1 MDQFRVANIMAE
13 FMSLRDAVATHLSDG
28 MMTAFEGFTHLMP
41 YAAAHEVIR
50 QQRRDLTVVRM
61 TPDVIY
67 DQMIGMGCVAKM
79 IFSYAGNPGVGL
91 LRRLRDSLEHG
102 WPHRIEIVEHS
113 HAALAHAYEAGAS
126 KLPFAVLRGYVGAD
140 LPRVN
145 PEIREITCPFT
156 DQRLAAVPAI
166 NPDVAFIH
174 ALKADRK
181 GNVLIEGIVGVQK
194 EAVLA
199 SGSAVVTVEEIVD
212 SFESHPN
219 ALVLPHWTVD
229 AIVHVPGGAHPSYA
243 HGYYARDNAAYI
255 AWDRIA
261 ADRDRFLAWMEEH
274 VLQVD
279 ETVFAH
285 RVTWSDR

>member
-1 MDQFRVANIMAE
+1 MAE
-13 FMSLRDAVATHLSDG
+13 FMSLKDAVATHLSEG
-28 MMTAFEGFTHLMP
+28 MMAAFEGFTHLMP

-50 QQRRDLTVVRM
+50 QQRRDLVVVRM

-67 DQMIGMGCVAKM
+67 DQLIGMGCVARM

-91 LRRLRDSLEHG
+91 LRRLRDSLENG

-166 NPDVAFIH
+166 NPDVSFIH

-199 SGSAVVTVEEIVD
+199 AGAAVVTVEEIVD
-212 SFESHPN
+212 SLDAHPN

-229 AIVHVPGGAHPSYA
+229 AIAHVPGGAHPSYA

-261 ADRDRFLAWMEEH
+261 TDRDSFLAWMEEH
-274 VLQVD
+274 VVAVD
-279 ETVFAH
+279 ETVFAN
-285 RVTWSDR
+285 RVTWRDGR

>member
-1 MDQFRVANIMAE
+1 MAE

-28 MMTAFEGFTHLMP
+28 MMAAFEGFTHLMP

-50 QQRRDLTVVRM
+50 QKRRDLTVVRM

-113 HAALAHAYEAGAS
+113 HAALAHAWEAGAS
-126 KLPFAVLRGYVGAD
+126 KLPFAVLRGYVGTD

-156 DQRLAAVPAI
+156 GETLAAVPAI
-166 NPDVAFIH
+166 NPDVSFIH

-199 SGSAVVTVEEIVD
+199 ARVAVVTVEEVVED
-212 SFESHPN
+212 FDTHPN

-229 AIVHVPGGAHPSYA
+229 AISHVPGGAHPSYA
-243 HGYYARDNAAYI
+243 HGYYTRDNAAYI
-255 AWDRIA
+255 AWDQIA
-261 ADRDRFLAWMEEH
+261 ADRDRFLAWMTEH
-274 VLQVD
+274 VLEVD
-279 ETVFAH
+279 ESIFAG
-285 RVTWSDR
+285 RVSWSDHR

>member
-1 MDQFRVANIMAE
+1 MAE
-13 FMSLRDAVATHLSDG
+13 FMSLKDAVATHLSDG
-28 MMTAFEGFTHLMP
+28 MMAAFEGFTHLMP

-50 QQRRDLTVVRM
+50 QQRRDLVVVRM

-67 DQMIGMGCVAKM
+67 DQMIGMGCVAKLV
-79 IFSYAGNPGVGL
+79 FSYAGNPGVGL
-91 LRRLRDSLEHG
+91 LRRLRDSLENG

-145 PEIREITCPFT
+145 PQIREVTCPFT
-156 DQRLAAVPAI
+156 GQVLAAVPAI
-166 NPDVAFIH
+166 NPDVSFIH

-199 SGSAVVTVEEIVD
+199 ARAAVVTVEEVVD
-212 SFESHPN
+212 SLDSHPN

-229 AIVHVPGGAHPSYA
+229 AIAHVPGGAHPSYA

-255 AWDRIA
+255 AWDQIA
-261 ADRDRFLAWMEEH
+261 ADRDRFLAWMDEH
-274 VLQVD
+274 VLAVD
-279 ETVFAH
+279 ETVFAN
-285 RVTWSDR
+285 RVTWSDRL

>member
-1 MDQFRVANIMAE
+1 MAE
-13 FMSLRDAVATHLSDG
+13 FMSLKDAVATHLSDG
-28 MMTAFEGFTHLMP
+28 MMAAFEGFTHLMP

-50 QQRRDLTVVRM
+50 QQRRDLVVVRM

-67 DQMIGMGCVAKM
+67 DQLIGMGCVARM

-91 LRRLRDSLEHG
+91 LRRLRDSLENG

-126 KLPFAVLRGYVGAD
+126 KLPFAVLRGYVGTD
-140 LPRVN
+140 MPRVN

-156 DQRLAAVPAI
+156 GQTLVAVPAI
-166 NPDVAFIH
+166 NPDVSFIH

-199 SGSAVVTVEEIVD
+199 ARAAVVTVEEIVD
-212 SFESHPN
+212 SLDAHPN

-229 AIVHVPGGAHPSYA
+229 AIAHVPGGAHPSYA
-243 HGYYARDNAAYI
+243 HDYYARDNAAYI

-261 ADRDRFLAWMEEH
+261 TDRDSFLAWMEEH
-274 VLQVD
+274 VLAVD
-279 ETVFAH
+279 ETVFAN
-285 RVTWSDR
+285 RVTWRDGR

>member
-1 MDQFRVANIMAE
+1 MAE
-13 FMSLRDAVATHLSDG
+13 FMSLKDAVATHLSDG
-28 MMTAFEGFTHLMP
+28 MMAAFEGFTHLMP

-50 QQRRDLTVVRM
+50 QQRRDLVVVRM

-67 DQMIGMGCVAKM
+67 DQLIGMGCVARM

-91 LRRLRDSLEHG
+91 LRRLRDSLENG

-126 KLPFAVLRGYVGAD
+126 KLPFAVLRGYVGTD
-140 LPRVN
+140 MPRVN

-156 DQRLAAVPAI
+156 GQTLVAVPAI
-166 NPDVAFIH
+166 NPDVSFIH

-199 SGSAVVTVEEIVD
+199 ARAAVVTVEEIVD
-212 SFESHPN
+212 SLDAHPN

-229 AIVHVPGGAHPSYA
+229 AIAHVPGGAHPSYA

-261 ADRDRFLAWMEEH
+261 TDRDSFLAWMEEH
-274 VLQVD
+274 VLAVD
-279 ETVFAH
+279 ETVFAN
-285 RVTWSDR
+285 RVTRRDGR

>member
-1 MDQFRVANIMAE
+1 MAE
-13 FMSLRDAVATHLSDG
+13 FMSLKDAVATHLSDG
-28 MMTAFEGFTHLMP
+28 MMAAFEGFTHLMP

-67 DQMIGMGCVAKM
+67 DQMIGMGCVARM

-91 LRRLRDSLEHG
+91 LRRLRDSLENG

-126 KLPFAVLRGYVGAD
+126 KLPFAVLRGYVGAG
-140 LPRVN
+140 LPQVN

-156 DQRLAAVPAI
+156 GQILAAVPAI
-166 NPDVAFIH
+166 NPDVSFIH

-199 SGSAVVTVEEIVD
+199 ARAAVVTVEEVVD
-212 SFESHPN
+212 SLESHTN

-229 AIVHVPGGAHPSYA
+229 AIAHVPGGAHPSYA

-255 AWDRIA
+255 AWDQIA
-261 ADRDRFLAWMEEH
+261 ADRDRFLAWMDEH
-274 VLQVD
+274 VLAVD
-279 ETVFAH
+279 ETVFAN
-285 RVTWSDR
+285 RVTWSDRS

>member
-1 MDQFRVANIMAE
+1 MAE
-13 FMSLRDAVATHLSDG
+13 FMSLKDAVATHLSDG
-28 MMTAFEGFTHLMP
+28 MMAAFEGFTHLMP

-50 QQRRDLTVVRM
+50 QQRRDLVVVRM

-67 DQMIGMGCVAKM
+67 DQLIGMGCVARM

-91 LRRLRDSLEHG
+91 LRRLRDSLENG

-126 KLPFAVLRGYVGAD
+126 KLPFAVLRGYVGTD
-140 LPRVN
+140 MPRVN

-156 DQRLAAVPAI
+156 GQTLAAVPAI
-166 NPDVAFIH
+166 NPDVSFIH

-199 SGSAVVTVEEIVD
+199 AGAAVVTVEEIVD
-212 SFESHPN
+212 SLDAHPN

-229 AIVHVPGGAHPSYA
+229 AIAHVPGGAHPSYA

-261 ADRDRFLAWMEEH
+261 TDRDSFLAWMEEH
-274 VLQVD
+274 VVAVD
-279 ETVFAH
+279 ETVFAN
-285 RVTWSDR
+285 RVTWRDGR

>member
-1 MDQFRVANIMAE
+1 MAE
-13 FMSLRDAVATHLSDG
+13 FMSLKDAVATHLSDG
-28 MMTAFEGFTHLMP
+28 MMAAFEGFTHLMP

-50 QQRRDLTVVRM
+50 QQRRDLVVVRM

-67 DQMIGMGCVAKM
+67 DQLIGMGCVARM

-91 LRRLRDSLEHG
+91 LRRLRDSLENG

-126 KLPFAVLRGYVGAD
+126 KLPFAVLRGYVGTD
-140 LPRVN
+140 MPRVN

-156 DQRLAAVPAI
+156 GQTLVAVPAI
-166 NPDVAFIH
+166 NPDVSFIH

-199 SGSAVVTVEEIVD
+199 ARAAVVTVEEIVD
-212 SFESHPN
+212 SLDAHPN

-229 AIVHVPGGAHPSYA
+229 AIAHVPGGAHPSYA

-261 ADRDRFLAWMEEH
+261 TDRDSFLAWMEEH
-274 VLQVD
+274 VLAVD
-279 ETVFAH
+279 ETVFAN
-285 RVTWSDR
+285 RVTWRDGR

>member
-1 MDQFRVANIMAE
+1 MAE
-13 FMSLRDAVATHLSDG
+13 FMSLKDAVATHLSDG
-28 MMTAFEGFTHLMP
+28 MMAAFEGFTHLMP

-50 QQRRDLTVVRM
+50 QQRRDLVVVRM

-67 DQMIGMGCVAKM
+67 DQLIGMGCVARM

-91 LRRLRDSLEHG
+91 LRRLRDSLENG

-145 PEIREITCPFT
+145 PEIREVTCPFT
-156 DQRLAAVPAI
+156 SQVLAAVPAI
-166 NPDVAFIH
+166 NPDVSFIH

-199 SGSAVVTVEEIVD
+199 ARAAVVTVEEIVD
-212 SFESHPN
+212 SLDSHPN

-229 AIVHVPGGAHPSYA
+229 AIAHVPGGAHPSYA

-255 AWDRIA
+255 AWDQIA
-261 ADRDRFLAWMEEH
+261 ADRDRFLAWMDEH
-274 VLQVD
+274 VLAVD
-279 ETVFAH
+279 ETVFAD
-285 RVTWSDR
+285 RVTWSDRS

>member
-1 MDQFRVANIMAE
+1 MAE
-13 FMSLRDAVATHLSDG
+13 FMSLKDAVATHLSDG
-28 MMTAFEGFTHLMP
+28 MMAAFEGFTHLMP

-50 QQRRDLTVVRM
+50 QQRRDLVVVRM

-67 DQMIGMGCVAKM
+67 DQLIGMGCVARM

-91 LRRLRDSLEHG
+91 LRRLRDSLENG

-126 KLPFAVLRGYVGAD
+126 KLPFAVLRGYVGAG
-140 LPRVN
+140 LPEVN

-156 DQRLAAVPAI
+156 GQILAAVPAI
-166 NPDVAFIH
+166 NPDVSFIH

-199 SGSAVVTVEEIVD
+199 ARAAVVTVEEVVD
-212 SFESHPN
+212 RLESHTN

-229 AIVHVPGGAHPSYA
+229 AIAHVPGGAHPSYA

-255 AWDRIA
+255 AWDQIA
-261 ADRDRFLAWMEEH
+261 ADRDRFLAWMDEH
-274 VLQVD
+274 VLAVD
-279 ETVFAH
+279 ETVFAN
-285 RVTWSDR
+285 RVTWSDRS

>member
-1 MDQFRVANIMAE
+1 MAE
-13 FMSLRDAVATHLSDG
+13 FMSLKDAVATLLSDG
-28 MMTAFEGFTHLMP
+28 MMAAFEGFTHLMP

-50 QQRRDLTVVRM
+50 QQRRDLVVVRM

-67 DQMIGMGCVAKM
+67 DQLIGMGCVARM

-91 LRRLRDSLEHG
+91 LRRLRDSLENG

-126 KLPFAVLRGYVGAD
+126 KLPFAVLRGYVGTD
-140 LPRVN
+140 MPRVN

-156 DQRLAAVPAI
+156 GQTLAAVPAI
-166 NPDVAFIH
+166 NPDVSFIH

-199 SGSAVVTVEEIVD
+199 AGAAVVTVEEIVD
-212 SFESHPN
+212 SLDAHPN

-229 AIVHVPGGAHPSYA
+229 AIAHVPGGAHPSYA

-261 ADRDRFLAWMEEH
+261 TDRDSFLAWMEEH
-274 VLQVD
+274 VLAVD
-279 ETVFAH
+279 ETVFAN
-285 RVTWSDR
+285 RVTWRDGR